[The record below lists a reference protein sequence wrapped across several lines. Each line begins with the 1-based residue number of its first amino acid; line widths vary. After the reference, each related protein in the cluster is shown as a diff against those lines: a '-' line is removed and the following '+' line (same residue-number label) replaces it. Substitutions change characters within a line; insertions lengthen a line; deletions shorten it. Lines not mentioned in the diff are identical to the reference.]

1 MKKIAYLFPGQ
12 GSQYVGM
19 GKELTKNQ
27 PKAKELVELAD
38 QTLGISLSTII
49 FDGPEETLKETQ
61 YTQPALLTT
70 SYALYLTAKDR
81 LPKADYML
89 GHSLGEYTALV
100 AAESLT
106 FKDAVYLVHK
116 RGEFMNQAVPNGL
129 GAMAAVLGSTREVV
143 EEVCREVDEVVEPAN
158 FNSPGQI
165 VISGSA
171 EGVKKATDLLKDKG
185 VKKII
190 PLAVSGPFHSSLMK
204 PAANQLEELLRDISF
219 ANSQTP
225 IVQNVDAV
233 AKTDGNIMKDLLV
246 TQVSSSVLWED
257 SIRYLVENGVDTFIE
272 IGPGKV
278 LTGLVKKINRDVSI
292 YNIFDE
298 ASMQETINKLT
309 QTEGE

>member
-19 GKELTKNQ
+19 GKELTNNH
-27 PKAKELVELAD
+27 PNAKALVELAD
-38 QTLGISLSTII
+38 QTLGFSLSDIM
-49 FDGPEETLKETQ
+49 FNGPEETLKETQ
-61 YTQPALLTT
+61 NTQPALLTT
-70 SYALYLTAKDR
+70 SYALYLTAKDQ

-100 AAESLT
+100 AAGSLSFT
-106 FKDAVYLVHK
+106 DAVYLVHK

-143 EEVCREVDEVVEPAN
+143 EEACHQVVEVVEPAN

-171 EGVKKATDLLKDKG
+171 EGVKKATDLLKTKG

-204 PAANQLEELLRDISF
+204 PAADQLKELLDDISF
-219 ANSQTP
+219 ANSQSP
-225 IVQNVDAV
+225 VVQNVDAL
-233 AKTDGNIMKDLLV
+233 AKTDGNVMKDLLV
-246 TQVSSSVLWED
+246 NQVSSSVLWED
-257 SIRYLVENGVDTFIE
+257 SIRYLVKEGVDTFIE
-272 IGPGKV
+272 IGPGKL
-278 LTGLVKKINRDVSI
+278 LTGLVKKIKRDVSV

-298 ASMQETINKLT
+298 ISMQETINKLM
-309 QTEGE
+309 QIEGK